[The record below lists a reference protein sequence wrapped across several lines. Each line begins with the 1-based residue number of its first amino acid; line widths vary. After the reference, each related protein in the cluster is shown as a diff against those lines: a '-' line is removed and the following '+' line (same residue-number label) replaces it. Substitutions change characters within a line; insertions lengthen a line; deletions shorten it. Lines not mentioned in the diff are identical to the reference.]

1 MPRSFAKPSK
11 VELRNGWLQV
21 DICMRLAFSYYVW
34 QKHFQPPNDATDECK
49 FMRAAALQCSL
60 LNIRSLNELFR
71 PQSKPD
77 DIRSAHYPN
86 STNPGPYLA
95 DAEANQPHH

>member
-34 QKHFQPPNDATDECK
+34 QKHFQPADDTTDECK

-60 LNIRSLNELFR
+60 LNVRSLDEFYR
-71 PQSKPD
+71 PQFKPD
-77 DIRSAHYPN
+77 D
-86 STNPGPYLA
+86 NPRRALPKLQEPRNDLVRRRGQA
-95 DAEANQPHH
+95 